1 MTLLPGA
8 SVFGESAT
16 FKVSES
22 ASHLE
27 ATDSG
32 ESFAMI
38 RGGHID
44 VAILGVRLFPIIC
57 FTVRHGVD
65 YTMLSRPCKSR
76 RPVTSP
82 TS

>member
-16 FKVSES
+16 CKEPKSVSN
-22 ASHLE
+22 LE
-27 ATDSG
+27 AIDSG

-44 VAILGVRLFPIIC
+44 VAILGVRLFPVI
-57 FTVRHGVD
+57 
-65 YTMLSRPCKSR
+65 
-76 RPVTSP
+76 
-82 TS
+82 